1 MGAAATAAP
10 RKPRVVHSMTLQQR
24 CEYHLSML
32 CGLLGANAIEA
43 RAMWEAGDSTIVVQ
57 AEAGAAEGDVMRL
70 KRIPRPEPV
79 K

>member
-1 MGAAATAAP
+1 MSAP
-10 RKPRVVHSMTLQQR
+10 RIAARPKVVHSLTLQER
-24 CEYHLSML
+24 CAYHLSML
-32 CGLLGANAIEA
+32 CGVLGCAAIEA

-70 KRIPRPEPV
+70 KRIPRPAPV